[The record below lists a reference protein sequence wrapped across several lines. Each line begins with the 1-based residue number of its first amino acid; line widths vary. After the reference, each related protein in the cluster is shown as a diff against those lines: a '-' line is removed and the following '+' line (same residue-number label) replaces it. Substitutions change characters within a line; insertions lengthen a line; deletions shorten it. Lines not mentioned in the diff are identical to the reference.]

1 MDLKDIGCFPPLGL
15 FSIFSFLKKNNFQV
29 EFIDFN
35 VGSIPKNK
43 INGDIVGIGADWRT
57 YKNALKIAEQ
67 AKSQGSFVV
76 LGGSLVSSLGRTII
90 NRRGKIIDAVIIG
103 DGEIPLLKIARGDNL
118 EKIPNLIFKK
128 QGKIIETKKYE
139 PDLNQYGPID
149 YSLINLSPYFKN
161 FKKSFPENKNLVVAN
176 VYSHK
181 GCAWR
186 NANHKECV
194 FCSIFDKTLR
204 YKNVKTYW
212 REIEQLQELYKINTV
227 YDVSDSFLDNLNWLQ
242 ELIKIKTPNS
252 PAFYIYSRT
261 NQINQTSINLLT
273 KLGIKNIYLGIES
286 GSQKILNKINK
297 GTTTKNNLSA
307 VKLLAENNI
316 EVDLSF
322 IFGNPEEDKKSI
334 QETFNHFFE
343 LSAFGNVNAVEAA
356 FFRPLP
362 GSKSFALLNNKLRGK
377 YDRVDNL
384 PFFKMRREWVEN
396 FCNISWHDLK
406 EKIKEFKEIIP
417 QSL

>member
-1 MDLKDIGCFPPLGL
+1 MKNRNFKIKIQLINPPITVISGMDLKDIGCFPPLGL

-149 YSLINLSPYFKN
+149 YSYKFK
-161 FKKSFPENKNLVVAN
+161 
-176 VYSHK
+176 
-181 GCAWR
+181 
-186 NANHKECV
+186 
-194 FCSIFDKTLR
+194 
-204 YKNVKTYW
+204 
-212 REIEQLQELYKINTV
+212 
-227 YDVSDSFLDNLNWLQ
+227 
-242 ELIKIKTPNS
+242 
-252 PAFYIYSRT
+252 
-261 NQINQTSINLLT
+261 
-273 KLGIKNIYLGIES
+273 
-286 GSQKILNKINK
+286 
-297 GTTTKNNLSA
+297 
-307 VKLLAENNI
+307 
-316 EVDLSF
+316 
-322 IFGNPEEDKKSI
+322 
-334 QETFNHFFE
+334 
-343 LSAFGNVNAVEAA
+343 
-356 FFRPLP
+356 
-362 GSKSFALLNNKLRGK
+362 
-377 YDRVDNL
+377 
-384 PFFKMRREWVEN
+384 
-396 FCNISWHDLK
+396 
-406 EKIKEFKEIIP
+406 
-417 QSL
+417 SLF